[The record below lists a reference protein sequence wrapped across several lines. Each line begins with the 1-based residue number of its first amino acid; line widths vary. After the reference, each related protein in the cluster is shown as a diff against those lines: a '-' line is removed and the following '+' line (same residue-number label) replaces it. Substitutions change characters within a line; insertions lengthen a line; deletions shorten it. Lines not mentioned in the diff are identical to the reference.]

1 MVFKSLA
8 QSLLRQN
15 FHLTHAY
22 HRLRI
27 GWQGL
32 NSDDKIVIYQMG
44 KVGSTSVWRS
54 LESLD
59 LELPVYHIHSLTA
72 ANIQRN
78 LNRAQTNFPTF
89 RAIYS
94 ELIQAEY
101 LRRQLDR
108 GNIKS
113 PWSVITLV
121 RDPMAKTL
129 SSFFQALEVELHG
142 GIDYREGSQTE
153 PQQQIVDT
161 VLARFYEVY
170 VNNPNRQHPFDWF
183 DRELKTNLGMD
194 VLAEPALG
202 EKTYHIYKNKQA
214 NVLLLKLEFLTS
226 STQPAFQEFLGLE
239 NFKLTSSNVRAQKQ
253 YGSLYKDFLDRVELP
268 ANYLDWVYGFAPV
281 KQFYS
286 EAEIENFYQR
296 WKKPNAA

>member
-1 MVFKSLA
+1 MPFKSLA

-54 LESLD
+54 LESLG
-59 LELPVYHIHSLTA
+59 LERPIYHIHSLTA

-101 LRRQLDR
+101 LRSQLDR
-108 GNIKS
+108 GHGKS
-113 PWSVITLV
+113 PWHVITLV

-142 GIDYREGSQTE
+142 GADYRKGSPTGA
-153 PQQQIVDT
+153 QQQVVET
-161 VLARFYEVY
+161 VLTRFYETY

-183 DRELKTNLGMD
+183 DRELKSNLGMD

-202 EKTYHIYKNKQA
+202 EKSYHIYKNGRAK
-214 NVLLLKLEFLTS
+214 VLLLKLESLAS
-226 STQPAFQEFLGLE
+226 SAQPAFQEFLGLE
-239 NFKLTSSNVRAQKQ
+239 DFQLTSSNIRAQKQ
-253 YGSLYKDFLDRVELP
+253 YGSLYQDFLDRIELP
-268 ANYLDWVYGFAPV
+268 AVYLDWVYDFAPV

-296 WKKPNAA
+296 WRKPKAA